1 MALFDQDDGDDD
13 QIISPPESHF
23 TPSPECD
30 PIQDITGQVLT
41 IPMTP
46 ELPFDEERGPK
57 SRTKI
62 GQNFASKIKTLVGIV
77 FGTERQK
84 GEKGDKTV
92 KKKNHTVKREF
103 EEYLKAHRATNDQMV
118 LAFLYLFLRKKDV
131 GTGAYREM
139 HAKVGEYLAEKE
151 TVRDVSEL
159 YLAPD

>member
-1 MALFDQDDGDDD
+1 M
-13 QIISPPESHF
+13 
-23 TPSPECD
+23 
-30 PIQDITGQVLT
+30 
-41 IPMTP
+41 
-46 ELPFDEERGPK
+46 
-57 SRTKI
+57 
-62 GQNFASKIKTLVGIV
+62 
-77 FGTERQK
+77 
-84 GEKGDKTV
+84 
-92 KKKNHTVKREF
+92 KREF